1 MTVTTQQ
8 KACLKDKSSFWK
20 NQGFHWQN
28 MRICALGKTEPSLA
42 FFILQDDVQKSKKQG
57 AILEHRYKQF
67 TAFRNPHLWSKTH
80 VEQFRVASVM
90 TLVTAVG
97 SIFINR
103 PPIILQSFLQSQRS
117 LHTIWLLTKEHRNN
131 ITQICATY
139 LPGLDHTSA
148 SWQKP
153 FPCKHTAFYASSLS
167 TKFIRAGN

>member
-1 MTVTTQQ
+1 M
-8 KACLKDKSSFWK
+8 
-20 NQGFHWQN
+20 
-28 MRICALGKTEPSLA
+28 
-42 FFILQDDVQKSKKQG
+42 QKSEKQA

-67 TAFRNPHLWSKTH
+67 MAFRDPHLWSKTH
-80 VEQFRVASVM
+80 VEQLRLASVM

-103 PPIILQSFLQSQRS
+103 PPIILQSFLQSQGS
-117 LHTIWLLTKEHRNN
+117 LHTIWLSTKEHRN

-153 FPCKHTAFYASSLS
+153 FPCKHTAFYTSSLS